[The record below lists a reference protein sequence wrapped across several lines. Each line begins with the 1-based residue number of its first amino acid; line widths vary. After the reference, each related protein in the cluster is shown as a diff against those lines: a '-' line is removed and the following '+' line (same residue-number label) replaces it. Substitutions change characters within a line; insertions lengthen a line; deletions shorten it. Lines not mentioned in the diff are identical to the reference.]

1 MKITKF
7 KFKYYNQVKKIYYE
21 SFPKE
26 ERYLSFRA
34 LVINCIKNKA
44 QMYCLKDENAIQ
56 GFIYNIVYENM
67 VFVLYLAV
75 SSKKRSSGYG
85 SQLMKW
91 CLEHYNSKTIYLN
104 IDEVDEKFEDYE
116 IRLKRK
122 SFYLK
127 NGFKMTNYM
136 SIEEE
141 CNFNIL
147 SNTGTI
153 DLEEYKK
160 LDEFVAKILRD
171 KPSKILKKEEEI

>member
-1 MKITKF
+1 
-7 KFKYYNQVKKIYYE
+7 
-21 SFPKE
+21 
-26 ERYLSFRA
+26 
-34 LVINCIKNKA
+34 
-44 QMYCLKDENAIQ
+44 
-56 GFIYNIVYENM
+56 
-67 VFVLYLAV
+67 
-75 SSKKRSSGYG
+75 
-85 SQLMKW
+85 MKW
-91 CLEHYNSKTIYLN
+91 CMDHYSSKTIYLN

-116 IRLKRK
+116 TRLKRK
-122 SFYLK
+122 DFYIK
-127 NGFKMTNYM
+127 NGLKMTNYM